1 MQTYINF
8 GFRFSASLEY
18 KGSDQISEA
27 KTPFLGLQQ
36 IFKKL
41 DEVNYPKFGMDVLN
55 KRLLKIECVKGP
67 LTTMYKLFRKFQ
79 TGGWFS
85 LQSTTK
91 MFPQPNTFTG
101 VEKIMVQVLHFERS
115 RYTSRKSKTVLE
127 MSGMHLNLFERLEVT
142 FINLKVIFWIHMI

>member
-1 MQTYINF
+1 MAYLFFMSELLPNFPDFMQTYINF

-91 MFPQPNTFTG
+91 MFPQPSTFTG
-101 VEKIMVQVLHFERS
+101 VEKIMVQVLGILNGLVTPPENQKLS
-115 RYTSRKSKTVLE
+115 WKCLE
-127 MSGMHLNLFERLEVT
+127 CT
-142 FINLKVIFWIHMI
+142 

>member
-1 MQTYINF
+1 MAYLFFMSELLPNFTDFMQTYINF

-101 VEKIMVQVLHFERS
+101 VEKIMVQVLGILNGLVTPPENQKLS
-115 RYTSRKSKTVLE
+115 WKCLE
-127 MSGMHLNLFERLEVT
+127 CT
-142 FINLKVIFWIHMI
+142 